1 MNTITTD
8 AWVLYASKHPGKPEP
23 GQLIQETISFPGI
36 NDEEILV
43 EPILGCWEANMTH
56 AIQRSPIDVA
66 AQRKEEKVVLG
77 NSGVVRILQTGS
89 NVKGLKEGDICLLFF
104 SRCDQYGYMPLAF
117 GYDEPNS
124 IGSLARK
131 IKLHHSHVLPLPAN
145 TKYSYAQWA
154 AFSLRYMTA
163 WSNWKIALGAYRLQ
177 MTKDDNPRPSV
188 WGWGGGSTFAELS
201 LARLQGCSTVMIS
214 SKKCHL
220 DMIDQEG
227 IQALD
232 FNLFPDLNYDDRKYR
247 DDADYRKKYLESET
261 TFLNYVRE
269 FAGDEGVSIFV
280 DYVGEPVYRPTLRA
294 LSRQGVITT
303 AGWKRG
309 MKTTSLRA
317 SECIQRH
324 IHVHTH
330 YARHSDGRPAVA
342 FAEEHG
348 WMPTISEP
356 VTAWDDIPRLAADY
370 EQGKVNSYFP
380 IYSINSL

>member
-1 MNTITTD
+1 
-8 AWVLYASKHPGKPEP
+8 
-23 GQLIQETISFPGI
+23 
-36 NDEEILV
+36 
-43 EPILGCWEANMTH
+43 
-56 AIQRSPIDVA
+56 
-66 AQRKEEKVVLG
+66 
-77 NSGVVRILQTGS
+77 
-89 NVKGLKEGDICLLFF
+89 
-104 SRCDQYGYMPLAF
+104 
-117 GYDEPNS
+117 
-124 IGSLARK
+124 
-131 IKLHHSHVLPLPAN
+131 
-145 TKYSYAQWA
+145 
-154 AFSLRYMTA
+154 
-163 WSNWKIALGAYRLQ
+163 
-177 MTKDDNPRPSV
+177 
-188 WGWGGGSTFAELS
+188 
-201 LARLQGCSTVMIS
+201 
-214 SKKCHL
+214 
-220 DMIDQEG
+220 MIDQEG

-348 WMPTISEP
+348 WMPTISGP